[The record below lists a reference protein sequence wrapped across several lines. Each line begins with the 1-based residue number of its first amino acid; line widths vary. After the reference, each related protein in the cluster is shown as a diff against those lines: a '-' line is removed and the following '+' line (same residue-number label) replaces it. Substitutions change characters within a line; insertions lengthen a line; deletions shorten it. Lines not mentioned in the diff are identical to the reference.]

1 MLEGKKMKRFKDEKR
16 NKEKRLRK
24 IVRLE
29 HPRNNQVIGIWDA
42 IYKKG
47 SLPETEHS
55 VQYYTPK

>member
-47 SLPETEHS
+47 SLPKT
-55 VQYYTPK
+55 